1 VSRRILYLQ
10 FTNPAAYPPLLHS
23 SMMLAERGWE
33 VLFAGAPADGAASF
47 ALPAH
52 QSIRYIEAA
61 APAGRSAAVRYA
73 AFGARCLRA
82 AARFRPHWCYA
93 SDALSAP
100 VALAVSAVLGARLLY
115 HEHDAPAAG
124 SLRPTFRQARERIAR
139 QADVVVAPSAQ
150 RLAQLPDGRGQR
162 MVVWNCPRRCEV
174 WTGHTNSTDGRF
186 RLVYHGSLSRDR
198 LTPHFVAALRML
210 PAEVELDIY
219 GYETA
224 GHRGYIAELLQ
235 RAEQAGLTER
245 VRYHGAIA
253 DRRELLQRLRG
264 HQLGIAT
271 VVTGSDA
278 NLDTLAGASNK
289 AFEYLALGI
298 PLLISRDEA
307 WQRMFGAPGYAI
319 DCEPADAASIATAVR
334 SVLDHP
340 ARAREMRELGQARI
354 VNEWNYETQFA
365 PVLELLSA

>member
-1 VSRRILYLQ
+1 MSRRILYLQ

-23 SMMLAERGWE
+23 STMLAEQGWE

-47 ALPAH
+47 AHPAH

-61 APAGRSAAVRYA
+61 RSGRSTAVRYA
-73 AFGARCLRA
+73 AFGARCMRA

-93 SDALSAP
+93 SDALSTP
-100 VALAVSAVLGARLLY
+100 VALTVSAVLGSRLLY
-115 HEHDAPAAG
+115 HEHDAPAA
-124 SLRPTFRQARERIAR
+124 SLRPMFRRARERIAR
-139 QADVVVAPSAQ
+139 QAHVVVAPSAQ
-150 RLAQLPDGRGQR
+150 RLAQLPAGRGQR
-162 MVVWNCPRRCEV
+162 IVVWNCPRRAEV
-174 WTGHTNSTDGRF
+174 WAGHTNSTDGRF
-186 RLVYHGSLSRDR
+186 RLAYHGSRSRDR
-198 LTPHFVAALRML
+198 LTPECVAALRML
-210 PAEVELDIY
+210 PAEVELDVY

-224 GHRGYIAELLQ
+224 GHRGYLAELLQ
-235 RAEQAGLTER
+235 RAEQAGLGGR

-271 VVTGSDA
+271 VVTGTDA

-307 WQRMFGAPGYAI
+307 WQRMYGAPGYGI
-319 DCEPADAASIATAVR
+319 DCDPADAASIAAAVR
-334 SVLDHP
+334 SVLDQP
-340 ARAREMRELGQARI
+340 ERARQMRELGQARI